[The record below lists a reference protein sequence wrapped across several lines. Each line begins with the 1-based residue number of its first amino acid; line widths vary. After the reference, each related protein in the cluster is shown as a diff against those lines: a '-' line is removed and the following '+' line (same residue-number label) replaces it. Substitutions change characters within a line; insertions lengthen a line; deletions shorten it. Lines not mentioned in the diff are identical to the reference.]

1 MLLRTGCYVNS
12 DADRAVL
19 RLASAP
25 KPNFKSLLR
34 RVDFKSIVAL
44 ALDSFFFASM
54 A

>member
-1 MLLRTGCYVNS
+1 MKELV
-12 DADRAVL
+12 

-34 RVDFKSIVAL
+34 HVDFKSIVAL
-44 ALDSFFFASM
+44 ALDSFFFGSM